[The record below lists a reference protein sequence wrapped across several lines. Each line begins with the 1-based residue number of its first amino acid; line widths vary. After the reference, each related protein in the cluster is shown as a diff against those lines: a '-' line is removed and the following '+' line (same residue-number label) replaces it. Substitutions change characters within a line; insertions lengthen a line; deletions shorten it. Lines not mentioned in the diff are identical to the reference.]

1 MFKKILPFMLAF
13 LLSFA
18 AMNTSEAGTAPTC
31 EADVNASASLY
42 HENFM
47 NNTNGIFS
55 REIIEG
61 YKVQT
66 FLEKMNATPSI
77 TDFTADT
84 IYLYT
89 NPWSPLYAVVLITEG
104 CVTEEGTSD
113 KELVDWWREDGSVND
128 LPSFRLLPGL
138 REA

>member
-1 MFKKILPFMLAF
+1 MIKKILPFMFAF

-18 AMNTSEAGTAPTC
+18 AMNTSEAGMVPTC
-31 EADVNASASLY
+31 ETDVNASASLY

-47 NNTNGIFS
+47 NTTGGMFS
-55 REIIEG
+55 QEIIKED
-61 YKVQT
+61 KVQT
-66 FLEKMNATPSI
+66 FLEKMNATPPI
-77 TDFTADT
+77 TYLTADT

-89 NPWSPLYAVVLITEG
+89 NSWSPVYTVVLIING
-104 CVTEEGTSD
+104 CVMIDGTSP
-113 KELVDWWREDGSVND
+113 KEIVDWWREDGSIK

>member
-13 LLSFA
+13 LLAFA
-18 AMNTSEAGTAPTC
+18 AMNTSEAGMVPTC
-31 EADVNASASLY
+31 ETDVNASASLY

-47 NNTNGIFS
+47 NTTGGIFF

-61 YKVQT
+61 YKVQV
-66 FLEKMNATPSI
+66 FLEKMNATTPI
-77 TDFTADT
+77 TYLTADT
-84 IYLYT
+84 LYLYT

-104 CVTEEGTSD
+104 CVTDEGTSP
-113 KELVDWWREDGSVND
+113 KELVDWWREDGSIK
-128 LPSFRLLPGL
+128 LPSFRFLPGL